1 MDEPSANP
9 LLVSLI
15 CAARCVIP
23 LLIMLGITYL
33 LKKFGLIAEA
43 PQPPPEDDN
52 GYMSTDGNNL
62 NNGDEGGLAHGKA

>member
-15 CAARCVIP
+15 CAARCAIP

-43 PQPPPEDDN
+43 PQPPPEEDN
-52 GYMSTDGNNL
+52 GNNP
-62 NNGDEGGLAHGKA
+62 NNGAMMNGDEGGLAHGKA

>member
-43 PQPPPEDDN
+43 PQPPPEEDN
-52 GYMSTDGNNL
+52 GNDLS
-62 NNGDEGGLAHGKA
+62 NGEGGLAHGKA

>member
-43 PQPPPEDDN
+43 PRVPPEEDN
-52 GYMSTDGNNL
+52 GNNL
-62 NNGDEGGLAHGKA
+62 NNGAMKNGDEGGLAHGKA

>member
-9 LLVSLI
+9 ILVSLI

-43 PQPPPEDDN
+43 PQLPPEEDN
-52 GYMSTDGNNL
+52 GNNL
-62 NNGDEGGLAHGKA
+62 SNGTMKNGDEGGLAHGKA